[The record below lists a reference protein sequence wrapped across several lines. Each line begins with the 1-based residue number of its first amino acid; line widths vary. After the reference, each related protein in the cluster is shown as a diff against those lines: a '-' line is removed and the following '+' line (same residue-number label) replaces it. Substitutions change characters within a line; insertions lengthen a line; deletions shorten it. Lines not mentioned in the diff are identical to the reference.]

1 MKDENGNFFSVP
13 ECAQLF
19 KTFSFFDRRRR
30 KCREFLQKTD
40 SVGVEPQ
47 MVERAEALGQLGLIF
62 TESVPRPGNRGARE
76 GERIAA
82 AVELNFDDVGAK
94 EVFNGRER
102 MGSGCNRAFRT
113 IRKKRSRLINGFCG
127 HQRLIAL
134 NVDDDFVGSKPKQ
147 RGCFGKAIRAGGMVS
162 SSHDAFNA
170 GRSAGFINGF
180 MIGSNGNA

>member
-62 TESVPRPGNRGARE
+62 TESVPRPGNRARE
-76 GERIAA
+76 KVSALPRLSSSTLTTLGLKKSSMDVSVWA
-82 AVELNFDDVGAK
+82 AVATAH
-94 EVFNGRER
+94 
-102 MGSGCNRAFRT
+102 S
-113 IRKKRSRLINGFCG
+113 
-127 HQRLIAL
+127 
-134 NVDDDFVGSKPKQ
+134 
-147 RGCFGKAIRAGGMVS
+147 
-162 SSHDAFNA
+162 
-170 GRSAGFINGF
+170 GRSAR
-180 MIGSNGNA
+180 SAAV